1 MIYTIE
7 NETLSV
13 GVNTFGAELV
23 SVKKDGKERLWQNE
37 NGSWAGHAPILFPFA
52 GLCTPIIDG
61 KEYPMKRHGL
71 ASKYEFS
78 LVSQTETALKLLF
91 ASNAETE
98 KLFPYAFRFFATFS
112 LENDT
117 LKIAYEIENPTD
129 SPIFAAC
136 GTHES
141 YALDGSVD
149 NFALEFEKDE
159 TFTSLIHGD
168 TGKIVD
174 GEKAFGHGKNFPLP
188 FDFLQ
193 TLTAIFENVQSR
205 KVTLKRKTGE
215 RLATLSFDGFDNL
228 LLWHPADSK
237 MICIEVWQ
245 NLPDF
250 ESKDNGEFALK
261 KGVRRIDGGERK
273 IFTHEITYF

>member
-1 MIYTIE
+1 
-7 NETLSV
+7 
-13 GVNTFGAELV
+13 
-23 SVKKDGKERLWQNE
+23 
-37 NGSWAGHAPILFPFA
+37 
-52 GLCTPIIDG
+52 
-61 KEYPMKRHGL
+61 
-71 ASKYEFS
+71 
-78 LVSQTETALKLLF
+78 
-91 ASNAETE
+91 
-98 KLFPYAFRFFATFS
+98 
-112 LENDT
+112 
-117 LKIAYEIENPTD
+117 
-129 SPIFAAC
+129 
-136 GTHES
+136 
-141 YALDGSVD
+141 LDGSVD

>member
-13 GVNTFGAELV
+13 AVNTFGAELV

-52 GLCTPIIDG
+52 GLCTPIING

-98 KLFPYAFRFFATFS
+98 KLFPYTFRFFATFS

-129 SPIFAAC
+129 RPISQPAERTNRTLWTAAWI
-136 GTHES
+136 
-141 YALDGSVD
+141 
-149 NFALEFEKDE
+149 
-159 TFTSLIHGD
+159 TSRW
-168 TGKIVD
+168 
-174 GEKAFGHGKNFPLP
+174 N
-188 FDFLQ
+188 
-193 TLTAIFENVQSR
+193 
-205 KVTLKRKTGE
+205 LKRTKRSLRSFT
-215 RLATLSFDGFDNL
+215 ATRAKSSTEKKPLGTEKISPCLSTFC
-228 LLWHPADSK
+228 K
-237 MICIEVWQ
+237 
-245 NLPDF
+245 
-250 ESKDNGEFALK
+250 
-261 KGVRRIDGGERK
+261 R
-273 IFTHEITYF
+273 